1 MQTLFMPGRDSGA
14 PVRAGGAVR
23 GGGRQMIPDPLI
35 EDVVVEMLRKAVTKL
50 PRDVEDALQRAYEN
64 ETDEVP
70 KTQLKTIL
78 TNIQMA
84 EEGITPICQDTG
96 VQIFFVR
103 QGKVATSDL
112 TGAIGRGVA
121 RATGD
126 VPLRPNTVHPITRK
140 NHLDNNGV
148 RMPYINLEPSHDPYL
163 EMTVMPKGAGSE
175 NMSAMAMLTPSQGI
189 KGIKQFALDTLVRA
203 GSKPC
208 PPIIIGLGIGG
219 SADISIHIAKE
230 ALLRPIGQ
238 HHEDP
243 EIAALEKELFEA
255 LNTIGIGPMG
265 LGGKTT
271 LLGLNVEYA
280 HCHTASLPVAIN
292 IQCWAARRCTARI
305 YEDGRVEYPS
315 HEGGA

>member
-1 MQTLFMPGRDSGA
+1 MISDSL
-14 PVRAGGAVR
+14 V
-23 GGGRQMIPDPLI
+23 

-50 PRDVEDALQRAYEN
+50 PRDVEDALQRAYEG

-70 KTQLKTIL
+70 KTQLQTIL
-78 TNIQMA
+78 TNIRMA
-84 EEGITPICQDTG
+84 EDGVTPMCQDTG

-103 QGKVATSDL
+103 QGRVTTGDL
-112 TGAIGRGVA
+112 SGAIGRGVA
-121 RATGD
+121 RATKE

-148 RMPYINLEPSHDPYL
+148 RMPYINIEPSDDPYL
-163 EMTVMPKGAGSE
+163 ELTVMPKGAGSE

-208 PPIIIGLGIGG
+208 PPIIIGMGIGG

-230 ALLRPIGQ
+230 ALLRPLGQ
-238 HHEDP
+238 RHADP
-243 EIAALEKELFEA
+243 DIAEMEEELFEA
-255 LNTIGIGPMG
+255 LNQVGIGPMG
-265 LGGKTT
+265 LGGRTT
-271 LLGLNVEYA
+271 LLGLNIEYA

-305 YEDGRVEYPS
+305 CEDGRVEYPS
-315 HEGGA
+315 HDGGA